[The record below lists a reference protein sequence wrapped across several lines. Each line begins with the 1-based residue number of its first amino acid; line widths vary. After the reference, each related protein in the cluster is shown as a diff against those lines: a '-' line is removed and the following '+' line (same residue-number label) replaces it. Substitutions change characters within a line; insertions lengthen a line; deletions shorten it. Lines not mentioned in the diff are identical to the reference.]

1 MKLLFVISQFNS
13 GGAERSLLNLLKKLD
28 KSKYNI
34 DFIVMNQQESKKV
47 KSLMSEIPNEIHI
60 LDVQKQMSQFSIT
73 RKLRE
78 RFLLTKN
85 GRSHDP
91 SFALLYVQ
99 KKEYDW
105 AFHVG
110 EWWSPAFTALNVRA
124 KHKAVWIHTDIS
136 RAEYFNAEEYF
147 KYNNVIDHY
156 IFVSNNSM
164 QSSLE
169 AFPFIKDKSLCIY
182 NISDVEDIRR
192 KAHED
197 IEEDYFETQLPV
209 LVTCANI
216 RREKNHKRQLEVMAL
231 LKERGLN
238 FIWLNI
244 GATIEKE
251 RCEELLDRAKEL
263 GLEDRFILAGVRDN
277 PYKYMSKADAV
288 AVLSDYE
295 SWSMVITEAKIL
307 RIPVI
312 ATKTSGALEQIIDGE
327 TGILT
332 DFNIAHIADQIE
344 KFLSSE
350 EKRVLIRN
358 NLKDFDNTGE
368 ILASFDTLVTDYRE
382 SESGESKEILYVI
395 DDINFQSGA
404 HTATKL
410 QICEFL
416 KEGRKISIFSSSIPN
431 VKIRRELMGVKF
443 LSWAELSEDRI
454 YNRRLLDCL
463 LDPTLTKDEK
473 KYKLNLTRE
482 GKFKRNPNVFAE
494 MVLPKLSNIFS
505 DFGTVCVMSEGSGFR
520 EVVSKC
526 QARRKVQWIH
536 TDYCDWKNKTKWAR
550 EITKNDAQ
558 IYEKFD
564 KIVVLT
570 PGMKSDFLELYPHL
584 TGKVVVNKNLLPV
597 EKILTK
603 GRKADKD
610 RNLLNFVVV
619 GRIDH
624 WKACDR
630 LFEVLQRLYQEGYR
644 SYWTIVGDGEDFNKI
659 DSLFANSELADYV
672 ELTGQRSNPYSFVK
686 SADVFALLS
695 KYEGLPNTIFES
707 LILGTPVIATN
718 VGGVSSQIQ
727 DGETGWLVENDEEGI
742 YQGLKY
748 ILDHPEQVA
757 QAKMRLAQYKYDN
770 EEILRVAKDVLFEK
784 LEPLRGAT

>member
-1 MKLLFVISQFNS
+1 MKLLFVINQFNS

-28 KSKYNI
+28 KSKYDI
-34 DFIVMNQQESKKV
+34 DFIIKDQQESGKS
-47 KSLMSEIPNEIHI
+47 KSLISQIPKEIHVLNI
-60 LDVQKQMSQFSIT
+60 QKQMLRLSIT
-73 RKLRE
+73 RKLKE
-78 RFLLTKN
+78 GLLLSQQEKLC
-85 GRSHDP
+85 DP
-91 SFALLYVQ
+91 SLALLYVRNR
-99 KKEYDW
+99 EYDW

-110 EWWSPAFTALNVRA
+110 EWWSPAFTALRVHA
-124 KHKAVWIHTDIS
+124 KHKALWIHNDIS
-136 RAEYFNAEEYF
+136 QAEYFNAEEYF
-147 KYNNVIDHY
+147 KYDNVIDHY

-164 QSSLE
+164 QSGLQ

-182 NISDVEDIRR
+182 NINDVEDIRK

-197 IEEDYFETQLPV
+197 IEEDYFKTQLPV

-216 RREKNHKRQLEVMAL
+216 RRQKNHKRQLEVMAV
-231 LKERGLN
+231 LKERGLD
-238 FIWLNI
+238 FVWLNI
-244 GATIEKE
+244 GATVEKDH
-251 RCEELLDRAKEL
+251 CEDLLGCAKEL
-263 GLEDRFILAGVRDN
+263 GLEDKFILAGVRDN

-327 TGILT
+327 TGVLT
-332 DFNIAHIADQIE
+332 DFNTVHIADQIE
-344 KFLSSE
+344 EFLSSKE
-350 EKRVLIRN
+350 RGISIRN
-358 NLKDFDNTGE
+358 NLKDFDNTDE
-368 ILASFDTLVTDYRE
+368 ILASFNDMVTARE
-382 SESGESKEILYVI
+382 ATRNEKLKEILYVI
-395 DDINFQSGA
+395 DDVNAQSGA
-404 HTATKL
+404 HIATRL

-431 VKIRRELMGVKF
+431 VKIRKELMGVKF
-443 LSWAELSEDRI
+443 LSWAEFLEDRL
-454 YNRRLLDCL
+454 YNRRLLDCF

-473 KYKLNLTRE
+473 KYKLSLTWE

-494 MVLPKLSNIFS
+494 MVLPQLSCLFS

-526 QARRKVQWIH
+526 QAYRKVQWIH
-536 TDYCDWKNKTKWAR
+536 TDYCDWKNKTKWTR

-570 PGMKSDFLELYPHL
+570 PGMQRDFLELYPHL
-584 TGKVVVNKNLLPV
+584 AGKVVVNKNLLPV
-597 EKILTK
+597 EEILTK

-624 WKACDR
+624 WKAFDR
-630 LFEVLQRLYQEGYR
+630 LFEVLRRLYQEGYR
-644 SYWTIVGDGEDFNKI
+644 SYWTIVGDGEDFNRI
-659 DSLFANSELADYV
+659 DSLFTNSEFTDYV
-672 ELTGQRSNPYSFVK
+672 ELTGQRSNPYSFVRR
-686 SADVFALLS
+686 ADVFALLS

-718 VGGVSSQIQ
+718 VGGVSLQIQ
-727 DGETGWLVENDEEGI
+727 DGETGWLVENNEESI
-742 YQGLKY
+742 YQGLKH
-748 ILDHPEQVA
+748 ILDHPEEIKQFRENLKSY
-757 QAKMRLAQYKYDN
+757 QYDN
-770 EEILRVAKDVLFEK
+770 SSIFKAAEMVLFKE
-784 LEPLRGAT
+784 